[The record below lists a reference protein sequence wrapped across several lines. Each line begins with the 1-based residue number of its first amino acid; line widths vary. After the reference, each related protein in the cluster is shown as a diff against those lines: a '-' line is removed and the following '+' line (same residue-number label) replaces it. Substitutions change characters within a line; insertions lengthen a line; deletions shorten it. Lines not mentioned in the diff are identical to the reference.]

1 MEISSKLLADKKG
14 QTGVEKLYPFIL
26 LILLVGL
33 ILGIGILTFDKFGA
47 SVYYTREDYNDTVT
61 IANYT
66 AQALDYGNITF
77 VSIYA
82 NGTAIPS
89 SCYSINSTDGHFIW
103 TNETAICD
111 VVQGTNFGVVY
122 DFKEYDTKT
131 RSAMTSSG
139 SELAKISTDWLG
151 LIITVFV
158 LAIILFL
165 VIRSFGFGATER

>member
-1 MEISSKLLADKKG
+1 MKKSSMFNNKRG
-14 QTGVEKLYPFIL
+14 QEGVSKLYPFIL
-26 LILLVGL
+26 LILLVGM
-33 ILGIGILTFDKFGA
+33 ILGVGILTLEKFGA
-47 SVYYTREDYNDTVT
+47 ATSYTRTNYNDTVT

-66 AQALDYGNITF
+66 AQDLDYGNITF

-103 TNETAICD
+103 TNETAVCD
-111 VVQGTNFGVVY
+111 VVQGTNFGVMY

-131 RSAMTSSG
+131 RASVTSS
-139 SELAKISTDWLG
+139 STEIAKITTDWLG

-158 LAIILFL
+158 LALILWL
-165 VIRSFGFGATER
+165 VIASFGAGVERR